1 MVLAAARQGGM
12 RQCLIAIL
20 AAKALPRQAS
30 FCTAPFVCRTMSEL
44 LLGVELL
51 VRQFSN
57 FNELILVHSAHVATV
72 NTFPASTSSV
82 ECCLLS
88 QRLLHHVNPVR
99 SAMRQGRNIHI
110 RVPFQP
116 WPLMLQGIE
125 QALTEACRAVP
136 GLRPPSGDIRS
147 VLNHIADFRSP
158 GRYHVKRGVLH
169 EIEGLSLDDAPA
181 AVAAGDVT
189 KPQAS
194 QIQPSPAAGQ
204 AAPARKQPAAK
215 QPKAAK
221 QPNGDVAGGAGA
233 GSVSKRRGKE
243 PAPGQGQAAKRP
255 KQSRSAAPAAAAPPA
270 AVAPPAAAALPAA
283 AAPLQP
289 APVMAD
295 TSPAASS
302 AGSPPEPPVHSDW
315 LGLGSRP
322 SPPPAVAADARPS
335 PEPRHHHQPAS
346 QRPERPSPPP
356 ASAAARPPQHAG
368 FPPPGK
374 SSAFRASI
382 ASPTPTPTPSP
393 RDGSGRLGS
402 SAGGSGSGG
411 RWGTSSSGSRSS
423 AQYDES
429 WFAPHVSRAASLAPP
444 IASLEQVCRS
454 CQAALAYTERLD
466 CVGAVT
472 LLSQPP
478 LPLKILQSMSCC
490 QHGSSQLQPVAAA
503 AATQAAIW
511 CSPDCHIRV

>member
-1 MVLAAARQGGM
+1 ML
-12 RQCLIAIL
+12 
-20 AAKALPRQAS
+20 
-30 FCTAPFVCRTMSEL
+30 
-44 LLGVELL
+44 
-51 VRQFSN
+51 
-57 FNELILVHSAHVATV
+57 
-72 NTFPASTSSV
+72 
-82 ECCLLS
+82 LLS
-88 QRLLHHVNPVR
+88 QRLLHHANPVR

-110 RVPFQP
+110 QVPFQS

-158 GRYHVKRGVLH
+158 GRYHVKPGVLH
-169 EIEGLSLDDAPA
+169 EIEGLSLDDTPA

-194 QIQPSPAAGQ
+194 QIQPPAAGQ

-215 QPKAAK
+215 QPKAE

-233 GSVSKRRGKE
+233 GSASKRRGKE
-243 PAPGQGQAAKRP
+243 PAPGEGQAAKRP

-270 AVAPPAAAALPAA
+270 AVGPPAAAPPPAAAAP
-283 AAPLQP
+283 PQP

-322 SPPPAVAADARPS
+322 SPPPAAAADARLS
-335 PEPRHHHQPAS
+335 PEPRHHHQPAPQQPPP

-374 SSAFRASI
+374 SSAFRAST

-402 SAGGSGSGG
+402 SAGGGGSGG
-411 RWGTSSSGSRSS
+411 RWGTSSSSSRSS

-466 CVGAVT
+466 CVGAVP
-472 LLSQPP
+472 LLSHPP
-478 LPLKILQSMSCC
+478 LPLT
-490 QHGSSQLQPVAAA
+490 A
-503 AATQAAIW
+503 AATPAAVW
-511 CSPDCHIRV
+511 SSPDCHIRV